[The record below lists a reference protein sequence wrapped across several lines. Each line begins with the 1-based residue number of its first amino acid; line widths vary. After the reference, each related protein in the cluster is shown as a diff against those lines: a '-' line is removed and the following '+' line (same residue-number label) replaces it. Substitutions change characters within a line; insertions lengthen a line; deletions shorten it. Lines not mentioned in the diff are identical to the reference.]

1 MQKSIRTVVSAFTK
15 KARAYRKDQRGN
27 IAMMLGLSIIPMILA
42 AGSAIDFS
50 RIANS
55 KANLVA
61 GLDASALYAAAI
73 TGKSE
78 ADLKVLARNYFDANY
93 NSTSDAPVTDFDLKN
108 FADKVVVTGTVDVKT
123 WFMSVGGITHVS
135 APASSEVKK
144 TGSSIEVSLVLDQTG
159 SMSGSKL
166 TNLKVA
172 AKDFIDT
179 VVWDEQTP
187 YFSKAGLVPFTFAVN
202 PGSYASAARG
212 SITAG
217 TSTTPGSD
225 NFKFKDP
232 GGTNRTFPITNCV
245 SERVGSS
252 AATDAATSASKVGRV
267 YDNSTTACNNIPAI
281 VPLTSDR
288 TLLKNTIDNMVAGG
302 STAGQIGMEW
312 GWFMVSPTVGLWS
325 GIEQP
330 KAYGT
335 DKLKKIVVFM
345 TDGDFNTAYC
355 NGVLSDD
362 WNGGAST
369 GDQINCN
376 ATNGNPTTQAQSIC
390 TAIKAQNIT
399 LYTIGFELPNNT
411 AKTFMKNCATDAS
424 KAFDAANSDELKAAF
439 AQIAQNLL
447 SLRVSK

>member
-1 MQKSIRTVVSAFTK
+1 MQKSIRTVVSAFAK

-61 GLDASALYAAAI
+61 GLDAAALYAAAI

-108 FADKVVVTGTVDVKT
+108 YADKVVVTGTVDVKT

-166 TNLKVA
+166 ANLKTA

-202 PGSYASAARG
+202 PGSYAAAARG
-212 SITAG
+212 SIAAG
-217 TSTTPGSD
+217 TSTTPGSA
-225 NFKFKDP
+225 NFTFTGGKD
-232 GGTNRTFPITNCV
+232 GNSRTFPITNCA
-245 SERVGSS
+245 SERIGSN
-252 AATDAATSASKVGRV
+252 AYTDAATSGSKVGRV

-288 TLLKNTIDNMVAGG
+288 TLLKNTIDSMVAGG
-302 STAGQIGMEW
+302 STAGEIGMAW
-312 GWFMVSPTVGLWS
+312 GWYMVSPTIGLWS
-325 GIEQP
+325 GSEEP

-355 NGVLSDD
+355 KGVLSNN
-362 WNGGAST
+362 WSNG
-369 GDQINCN
+369 DNDRIDCD
-376 ATNGNPTTQAQSIC
+376 ATNGNPTTQAQSLC
-390 TAIKAQNIT
+390 TSIKAQNIT